1 MLLICY
7 CFSAGT
13 APPVT
18 AYDKNGLKILI
29 HMAKNV
35 PREDVS
41 VMVVSVMSTNTSV
54 VKGFVFQAAVPKVR
68 FCYSILLLG

>member
-1 MLLICY
+1 M
-7 CFSAGT
+7 
-13 APPVT
+13 T

-35 PREDVS
+35 PRPDVS

-54 VKGFVFQAAVPKVR
+54 VKGFVFQAAVPKVSQLFVMHSPR
-68 FCYSILLLG
+68 YQAA